1 MNGTAPPAARW
12 PFIPHCIDEPP
23 PGLYGGGPM
32 ASPRE
37 SVAETVLRELLPFVQ
52 NPAQYVGGEVN
63 VVRKDWDAVALR
75 FCLAFPDTY
84 AIGMS
89 HLGSAIIYDCVNRRP
104 DMVCERTYAP
114 WIDAQERMR
123 AAGLPLFSWESRRP
137 VRAFDVVGFSLQYEM
152 LYTNVLAM
160 LDLAGIPVLAA
171 ERGED
176 DPLILAGGPGCDN
189 PEPMAPYVDLAL
201 VGDAEEVLPQVLL
214 RYAELR
220 DAGASRRDRVLALAR
235 EFQCLYAPAF
245 IEPKWNPDGTF
256 AALEPAVEG
265 LPERTA
271 AAYVADLESAPFPTA
286 PVVAGAEAVHDRIT
300 IEIMRGCPR
309 RCRFCESGRTKGPV
323 RWRSA
328 ERILALARECYAR
341 TGHQEISLTSLS
353 PSDHPHLKAV
363 LTTLDAAFAPLGVSI
378 SLPSLRTNDQLELV
392 PRILGSVRKSG
403 LTLVPEAASDRL
415 RQVIG
420 KPVQDEH
427 LFAGAREA
435 WSRGWN
441 LIKLYFMIGLPGETP
456 EDVRAIARLAHRV
469 SDLRREV
476 GKGPGRVNV
485 AVSNFVP
492 KAHTPFQ
499 FAAMAGRDYLV
510 EARET
515 LKRALSPKRM
525 ALKVHHVD
533 RSLLE
538 GVLARGDR
546 RVGRAILEAWRAGAR
561 FDAWDETFNLAA
573 WKTGFE
579 RAGINPDFYAH
590 RPRGR
595 REVLPWDRIN
605 VGQDRE
611 ALWQEYEQAMAE
623 ASGGAPPDAA
633 PQGPADT

>member
-1 MNGTAPPAARW
+1 MAHPSDSLAA
-12 PFIPHCIDEPP
+12 
-23 PGLYGGGPM
+23 
-32 ASPRE
+32 AVS
-37 SVAETVLRELLPFVQ
+37 AELLPFVQ

-63 VVRKDWDAVALR
+63 AVRKDWDAVPLR

-89 HLGSAIIYDCVNRRP
+89 HLGSAIVYDVVNRRP
-104 DMVCERTYAP
+104 DMLCERTFAP
-114 WIDAQERMR
+114 WTDAQARMR
-123 AAGLPLFSWESRRP
+123 AAGVPLFSWESRRP

-152 LYTNVLAM
+152 LYTNVLMM

-176 DPLILAGGPGCDN
+176 DPLVLAGGPGCDN
-189 PEPMAPYVDLAL
+189 PELMAPFLDLL
-201 VGDAEEVLPQVLL
+201 LLGDAEEALPQVLA
-214 RYAELR
+214 RYRELCEGGAPRAER
-220 DAGASRRDRVLALAR
+220 ILALAR
-235 EFQCLYAPAF
+235 QFDFLYAPGL
-245 IEPKWNPDGTF
+245 IEPRWNADGTL
-256 AALEPAVEG
+256 AALEPAADG
-265 LPERTA
+265 LPERTRA
-271 AAYVADLESAPFPTA
+271 AHVADLESAPFPTA
-286 PVVAGAEAVHDRIT
+286 PVVAGAEVVHDRIT

-309 RCRFCESGRTKGPV
+309 RCRFCESGRAKGPV
-323 RWRSA
+323 RWRSP
-328 ERILALARECYAR
+328 ERVLELARQAYAS

-363 LTTLDAAFAPLGVSI
+363 LTTLDAAFAPLGVSL

-415 RQVIG
+415 RAVIG
-420 KPVQDEH
+420 KPAQEEH

-435 WSRGWN
+435 WARGWN
-441 LIKLYFMIGLPGETP
+441 VIKLYFMIGLPGETA
-456 EDVRAIARLAHRV
+456 EDVRGIARLAHRV

-492 KAHTPFQ
+492 KPHTPFE
-499 FAAMAGRDYLV
+499 FAAMAGRDYLL
-510 EARET
+510 EARDT
-515 LKRALSPKRM
+515 LRHALSPKRM

-573 WKTGFE
+573 WQAGF
-579 RAGINPDFYAH
+579 RAAGLDPAFYAH

-595 REVLPWDRIN
+595 DEVLPWDRTD
-605 VGQDRE
+605 VGQDRQ

-623 ASGGAPPDAA
+623 ARGEPSAGEAA
-633 PQGPADT
+633 PTGEP